1 MVLQAESMMDFITVV
16 SPDESENGR
25 DWSAH
30 T

>member
-1 MVLQAESMMDFITVV
+1 MVLQESMMDFITVV